1 MAHVARRCPRVLPWR
16 SGVGPAPTLAPWSAD
31 SSGPFPGR
39 PTPRV
44 LPLRWLLPST
54 QAKQISLPVG
64 EEKQRPDP
72 RHFPRVIL
80 SGSRGLRLRG
90 RERREEATSHLP
102 AKTRARVAVSP
113 AGQGKESHVNH
124 PEEKKYRSVLENTLL
139 PHFAPRLD
147 LKKKKKK
154 RATRDDYDSGQNK
167 SKLRY
172 KKIFKCIMCGAQSRT
187 GFAHC
192 SVKPR

>member
-1 MAHVARRCPRVLPWR
+1 MELSEKYVIKMDFAKFLLLCQWGEQKFEVAHVARRCPRVLPWR
-16 SGVGPAPTLAPWSAD
+16 SGVGRAPTLAPWSAD

-72 RHFPRVIL
+72 RRFPRVIL

-102 AKTRARVAVSP
+102 AKTRARVAVGP

-124 PEEKKYRSVLENTLL
+124 PEEKEYRSVSENTLL

-147 LKKKKKK
+147 
-154 RATRDDYDSGQNK
+154 
-167 SKLRY
+167 
-172 KKIFKCIMCGAQSRT
+172 
-187 GFAHC
+187 
-192 SVKPR
+192 